1 MFFGAL
7 CRRVQLHLFPMAQL
21 PHLELPDFRALEVNI
36 LSVRVEVERWS
47 FNDSVLSKDTE
58 KGFASIPKEQKNS
71 LSLCVFQRETLFFDS
86 LMQADFNCN
95 FLKLIICG
103 ISYIYDDFYL
113 IFPGKKY
120 ILQMIFHGIVLLWDM
135 CYLTTVIFQQIRWK
149 PAKFKKSFAIILGEM
164 YPVRLCLYILPGA
177 FRHDDSGLLAGPST

>member
-1 MFFGAL
+1 MQTNPQTTLLNLFKFDRLKSKNAIPLPRMGIIIAL
-7 CRRVQLHLFPMAQL
+7 NGDRSMIRCSPKTRRK
-21 PHLELPDFRALEVNI
+21 ALLRYRRSKRIVNH
-36 LSVRVEVERWS
+36 
-47 FNDSVLSKDTE
+47 
-58 KGFASIPKEQKNS
+58 
-71 LSLCVFQRETLFFDS
+71 CVSSSGNPLFFDS

-135 CYLTTVIFQQIRWK
+135 CYLTTVIFQQIR
-149 PAKFKKSFAIILGEM
+149 
-164 YPVRLCLYILPGA
+164 
-177 FRHDDSGLLAGPST
+177 

>member
-1 MFFGAL
+1 MNGGSLLLWAVIVQWFGAL
-7 CRRVQLHLFPMAQL
+7 QRHG
-21 PHLELPDFRALEVNI
+21 
-36 LSVRVEVERWS
+36 ERLC
-47 FNDSVLSKDTE
+47 FDTE
-58 KGFASIPKEQKNS
+58 GAQRIVNQ
-71 LSLCVFQRETLFFDS
+71 CIFQRETLFFDS

-113 IFPGKKY
+113 IFPGKSIYYKWYFIGLFSYGICVIWQPLYFSKY
-120 ILQMIFHGIVLLWDM
+120 VENPPSL
-135 CYLTTVIFQQIRWK
+135 
-149 PAKFKKSFAIILGEM
+149 KKSFAIILGEM